1 MKLLVAENTYVTAV
15 PYNSRQRTSHAM
27 TNRKFALIA
36 LGPAAVLGYCSFFA
50 YQYREPYLFLA
61 GLAVALGFAAFA
73 WRLVNKRP

>member
-1 MKLLVAENTYVTAV
+1 
-15 PYNSRQRTSHAM
+15 M